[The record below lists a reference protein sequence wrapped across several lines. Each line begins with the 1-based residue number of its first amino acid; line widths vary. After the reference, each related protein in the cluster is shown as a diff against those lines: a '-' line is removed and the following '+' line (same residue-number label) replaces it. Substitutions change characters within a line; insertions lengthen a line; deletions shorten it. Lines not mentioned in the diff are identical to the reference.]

1 MLEDPSDLAK
11 NAQSCSRPKIS
22 TLVSRQHSDYITHV
36 DRAVHSATFHRVLI
50 SLFTS
55 HGHAFFHIRCYYI
68 ELHFHP
74 FSKGLASNLLLFTP
88 FSVFGFISS
97 MYWVICYVYFLSL
110 SSALLT
116 QQREGREV
124 FVRDGICGTETPSA
138 ALKDAH
144 KRLASTKDSQRVA
157 NTDGKPKNIE
167 VETYFHVVSTKDQVD
182 LVTNEMIA
190 SQVCLTAC
198 ILLYSQAN
206 KQPVCLPRTRICQY
220 KHQL

>member
-1 MLEDPSDLAK
+1 M
-11 NAQSCSRPKIS
+11 
-22 TLVSRQHSDYITHV
+22 SDYNTGKRRGTMPFLPV
-36 DRAVHSATFHRVLI
+36 RAKIF
-50 SLFTS
+50 LFRHEKKQES
-55 HGHAFFHIRCYYI
+55 FLPCF
-68 ELHFHP
+68 
-74 FSKGLASNLLLFTP
+74 
-88 FSVFGFISS
+88 
-97 MYWVICYVYFLSL
+97 FLSL

-167 VETYFHVVSTKDQVD
+167 VKTYFHVVSTKDQVD